1 VNNQSERFPRV
12 PGPQS
17 RVPINEIP
25 NMTKQIQDAYIV
37 AATRTPVGKAPRGVF
52 RNTRPDEMLA
62 HVLRS
67 VVAQAPGI
75 DVNRIDDAIIG
86 CAMPEGE
93 QGMNVARIGALLA
106 GLPNTVAA
114 QTINRFCSSGLQ
126 AVALAANE
134 IRLGNADL
142 MLAGGTESMSMVPMM
157 GNKVALSPQVFA
169 KDENIA
175 IAYGMGITAEKV
187 AEEWKVSREDQ
198 DAFALA
204 SHQKAIAAIQAGE
217 FKSEISPYEV
227 ISRVPDLSGNTVRVR
242 KALVEVDEGPRPD
255 SSIEG
260 LGKLK
265 PVFRN
270 GQFGGTVTAGNS
282 SQMSD
287 GAAAVL
293 VASEQAVKDYGLTP
307 LARFVSFS
315 VAGVRPEVMGIGPI
329 AAIPKALK
337 QAGLS
342 KDQLD
347 WIELNEAFAAQA
359 LAVIRDSGLDPSKV
373 NPLGGA
379 IALGHP
385 LGATGAIRTATIV
398 HGLRRR
404 QQKYGMVT
412 MCIGT
417 GMGAAGVFEAL

>member
-1 VNNQSERFPRV
+1 M
-12 PGPQS
+12 S
-17 RVPINEIP
+17 RQV
-25 NMTKQIQDAYIV
+25 QDAYIV
-37 AATRTPVGKAPRGVF
+37 AATRTPVGKAPKGVF
-52 RNTRPDEMLA
+52 RNTRPDDMLA
-62 HVLRS
+62 HVLKA

-75 DVNRIDDAIIG
+75 DLSRIDDAVIG

-93 QGMNVARIGALLA
+93 QGMNVGRIAVLLA
-106 GLPNTVAA
+106 GLPDTVAA

-126 AVALAANE
+126 AVALAADQ

-157 GNKVALSPQVFA
+157 GNKVALSPSVF
-169 KDENIA
+169 KNDHVA

-187 AEEWKVSREDQ
+187 AEEWKVSRDDQ

-204 SHQKAIAAIQAGE
+204 SHQKAIAAIAAGE
-217 FKSEISPYEV
+217 FRDEITPYE
-227 ISRVPDLSGNTVRVR
+227 IHSHQPDLAGNTVQLR
-242 KALVEVDEGPRPD
+242 KLLVEHDEGPRQD
-255 SSIEG
+255 SSLEG
-260 LGKLK
+260 LAKLR

-270 GQFGGTVTAGNS
+270 GQFGGSVTAGNS

-293 VASEQAVKDYGLTP
+293 LASEQAIKDYGLTP
-307 LARFVSFS
+307 IARLVSFS

-337 QAGLS
+337 QAGLTL
-342 KDQLD
+342 DQID

-398 HGLRRR
+398 HGMRRR
-404 QQKYGMVT
+404 QQKYGLVT

-417 GMGAAGVFEAL
+417 GMGAAGIIEAL

>member
-1 VNNQSERFPRV
+1 
-12 PGPQS
+12 
-17 RVPINEIP
+17 
-25 NMTKQIQDAYIV
+25 MKQVQDAYIV

-75 DVNRIDDAIIG
+75 DTSRIDDAVIG

-93 QGMNVARIGALLA
+93 QGMNVARIGVLLA

-157 GNKVALSPQVFA
+157 GNKVALSPEVFA
-169 KDENIA
+169 RDENVA

-187 AEEWKVSREDQ
+187 AEEWKVSREQQ

-204 SHQKAIAAIQAGE
+204 SHQKAIAAIEAGE
-217 FKSEISPYEV
+217 FRDEISPYEV
-227 ISRVPDLSGNTVRVR
+227 VSHQPDLAGNTVRLR
-242 KALVEVDEGPRPD
+242 KLLVENDEGPRPD
-255 SSIEG
+255 SSMEG
-260 LGKLK
+260 LARLR

-270 GQFGGTVTAGNS
+270 GQFGGSVTAGNS

-287 GAAAVL
+287 GAGAVL
-293 VASEQAVKDYGLTP
+293 LASEQAVKDYGLTP

-329 AAIPKALK
+329 AAIPKALA
-337 QAGLS
+337 QAGLTR
-342 KDQLD
+342 DQLD

-359 LAVIRDSGLDPSKV
+359 LAVIRDCELDPGKI

-385 LGATGAIRTATIV
+385 LGATGAIRTATIL

-417 GMGAAGVFEAL
+417 GMGAAGIFESL